1 MRNLWT
7 KALWG
12 GIVGIVLKDVILV
25 IGRSAGW
32 VRLNLLASIADVFT
46 AKTVAFSPSGMILG
60 FVIHLLWGAA
70 WGLLFAAAVRALHS
84 RHNLIAGIING
95 LLVWLLWGLVLP
107 PAGMGPQPWV
117 LGTSTTLMTL
127 IASLAYGL
135 SVGYAV
141 SEEAVQV

>member
-1 MRNLWT
+1 VRNLWT

-12 GIVGIVLKDVILV
+12 GIVGIVLKDMILL

-46 AKTVAFSPSGMILG
+46 ARTVAFSPSGMILG

-70 WGLLFAAAVRALHS
+70 WALLFTAAIRVLHS

-117 LGTSTTLMTL
+117 LGTPTTLVTL
-127 IASLAYGL
+127 LASLAYGL